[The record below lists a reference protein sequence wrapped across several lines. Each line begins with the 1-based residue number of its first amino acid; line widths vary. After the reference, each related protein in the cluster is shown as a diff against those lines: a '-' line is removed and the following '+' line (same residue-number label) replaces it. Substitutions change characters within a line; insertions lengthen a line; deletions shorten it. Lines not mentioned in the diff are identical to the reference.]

1 VKASGPL
8 TPSDATARFVCDRF
22 GLPEAQFTAI
32 PVARG
37 LCGRVWRLNSD
48 GVRYALKE
56 LFWDHHQDE
65 REIRR
70 RAAFEAAARSAGV
83 ECPESLP
90 TLTGD
95 YLCRLPPEFGDV
107 YVRLY
112 SWIDGV
118 ALPSGE
124 GATAWLGDTLSRL
137 HRIRHAA
144 ASAPD
149 PRFEAV
155 PTSAQW
161 QELVRALRAAGVAWA
176 DDLERLL
183 PRIDDLGAIVAPADP
198 DALIMCHLDFTPAN
212 VMRTD
217 TGLVLVDWDNA
228 GPGTAEHDL
237 ASTLMAW
244 HAAAPAG
251 ITATM
256 AAYARADG
264 PATLT
269 GLSSYSAYLGAMIN
283 NLYTQVSTVIE
294 ADILDEHRTTA
305 RASALRAMAGL
316 PTRSALNQ
324 LGDRARAASTQ
335 SVQTSV

>member
-1 VKASGPL
+1 MKASGPL
-8 TPSDATARFVCDRF
+8 APSAATARFICDRF
-22 GLPEAQFTAI
+22 GLPDARFTEV

-37 LCGRVWRLNSD
+37 LCGRVWRLNSA

-56 LFWDHHQDE
+56 LFWDEHQDE

-83 ECPESLP
+83 DCPESLP

-95 YLCRLPPEFGDV
+95 YLCRLPPELGDV

-112 SWIDGV
+112 SWIDGI

-124 GATAWLGDTLSRL
+124 EAAAWPGDTLGRL

-155 PTSAQW
+155 PAAAQW
-161 QELVRALRAAGVAWA
+161 QELVPALRASGVSWA

-183 PRIDDLGAIVAPADP
+183 PRIDDLGTLVAPADP

-212 VMRTD
+212 VMRTG

-244 HAAAPAG
+244 HATAPGG
-251 ITATM
+251 IPATM
-256 AAYARADG
+256 AAYARAAAAG
-264 PATLT
+264 SATLT
-269 GLSSYSAYLGAMIN
+269 GLSSFSAYLGAMIN

-294 ADILDEHRTTA
+294 ADVPDEHGAMA
-305 RASALRAMAGL
+305 RASALQAMAAL

-324 LGDRARAASTQ
+324 VGDRAISDHAR
-335 SVQTSV
+335 